1 MTGKTDMVPVL
12 NLPSHLSQPSQSENV
27 PIFGRGTRCYFAPE
41 KSRFWSKPKEGKEEF
56 TVPPRLAPV
65 AHRVAACGP
74 LCGLVRRRWGTDTS
88 QPIWERVGELFGAP
102 KAEELHSEILYI
114 GFWTDKGNADSATLE
129 LLSKLRDKKVFL
141 FGTAGFGGSEA
152 YFQKILDH
160 VKQSVGPSNSVF
172 GEYMCQGKMPQSVR
186 DRYMKMK
193 TQPEHPANID
203 ALIEN
208 FDRALSHPDEDDLE
222 RLRKIVLDRQ

>member
-41 KSRFWSKPKEGKEEF
+41 KSRFWSKPREGKGKF
-56 TVPPRLAPV
+56 TATPRLAPV
-65 AHRVAACGP
+65 ARGVAACGP
-74 LCGLVRRRWGTDTS
+74 LCGLAGRRWGTDTTR
-88 QPIWERVGELFGAP
+88 PIWARVGELFGAP

-141 FGTAGFGGSEA
+141 FGTAFHQRRRRREFSAGGGVENRNDPAVTGKAAGSR
-152 YFQKILDH
+152 QKF
-160 VKQSVGPSNSVF
+160 KEES
-172 GEYMCQGKMPQSVR
+172 R
-186 DRYMKMK
+186 DDK
-193 TQPEHPANID
+193 
-203 ALIEN
+203 
-208 FDRALSHPDEDDLE
+208 
-222 RLRKIVLDRQ
+222 